1 MANVNQ
7 ILLKGPANSW
17 NPAAQ
22 NQMAAFNQLS
32 PDGFVFD
39 QQPVAVPMANFNQQP
54 VAAQMANPNH
64 LPLSGFTYN
73 HNLDAAEITN
83 FHQLPIND
91 FTFKDHLASTQP
103 PNLLQPPNGG
113 SRLNMNPATTEIPD
127 EGPTEKELGKLKTPE
142 RLEEQRPRKKNKRA
156 VEPVQ
161 ANKDRSPLVALEQ
174 PCGQPDKGPKHQPS
188 PTTSAAPQ
196 VSESTLGGTVD
207 EGADVYG
214 SNFLDPSCARIC
226 ER

>member
-1 MANVNQ
+1 MALYATITQHESKWPTLTRSSSRVLQ
-7 ILLKGPANSW
+7 TAGTR
-17 NPAAQ
+17 
-22 NQMAAFNQLS
+22 
-32 PDGFVFD
+32 
-39 QQPVAVPMANFNQQP
+39 QPRIRWPPSISCRPM
-54 VAAQMANPNH
+54 V
-64 LPLSGFTYN
+64 SYSISSN